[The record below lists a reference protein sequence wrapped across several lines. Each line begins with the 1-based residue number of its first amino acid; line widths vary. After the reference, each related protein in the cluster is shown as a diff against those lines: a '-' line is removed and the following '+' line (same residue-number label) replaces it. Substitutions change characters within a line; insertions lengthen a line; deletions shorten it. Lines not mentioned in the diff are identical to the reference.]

1 MTASNQP
8 AGAMPFRIDRA
19 DGIAEL
25 VIAHPP
31 VNALDAQGWHAL
43 SRALDALGED
53 DDVRVI
59 VVRGEGRGFCAGVDI
74 KELAAHPER
83 IVAVNAGNYETFRAV
98 HRNPKPVIAAVHGFV
113 LGGGI
118 GICGAADIVVAA
130 DCARFGVPE
139 IDRGA
144 MGGGAHLQRLFGVQK
159 VRAMYFTGDMI
170 DAAEAYRLGAVEQV
184 VTRDALRDAALAIA
198 RKIAAK
204 VSGDGAAREG
214 GAERRRGRR
223 SRGQVPLGAGLH
235 AAGVHDE
242 RLDGSACRVRREAR
256 RAFRCAGNR
265 RGGTRMN
272 LTYTPQQQAFRAEI
286 REWLAAHVPRERLPS
301 FDTEAGFAAHR
312 EWERTLHSGRWSMG
326 TWPRELG
333 GRGCD
338 LIEWLIFEEEYWRA
352 DAPMRVNQ
360 NGIFLLGPTLM
371 DFGTAEQKARFLP
384 AMAAGEHVW
393 AQGWSEPN
401 AGRTWPRSARRPP
414 ASATN
419 TC

>member
-8 AGAMPFRIDRA
+8 GGATPFRIERA

-43 SRALDALGED
+43 ARALDALGED

-83 IVAVNAGNYETFRAV
+83 IVSVNAGNYETFRAV

-159 VRAMYFTGDMI
+159 VRAMYFTGEMI
-170 DAAEAYRLGAVEQV
+170 DAAEAYRLGAIEQV
-184 VTRDALRDAALAIA
+184 VTRAALRDAALAIA

-204 VSGDGAAREG
+204 SPAMVRLAKESLNGIEDGDLEDKYRWEQGFTLQAYMTQD
-214 GAERRRGRR
+214 
-223 SRGQVPLGAGLH
+223 ST
-235 AAGVHDE
+235 
-242 RLDGSACRVRREAR
+242 EAR
-256 RAFRCAGNR
+256 AAFVEKRQVQFEHFDAQFDGRAGI
-265 RGGTRMN
+265 
-272 LTYTPQQQAFRAEI
+272 AE
-286 REWLAAHVPRERLPS
+286 
-301 FDTEAGFAAHR
+301 
-312 EWERTLHSGRWSMG
+312 
-326 TWPRELG
+326 
-333 GRGCD
+333 
-338 LIEWLIFEEEYWRA
+338 
-352 DAPMRVNQ
+352 
-360 NGIFLLGPTLM
+360 
-371 DFGTAEQKARFLP
+371 AR
-384 AMAAGEHVW
+384 
-393 AQGWSEPN
+393 S
-401 AGRTWPRSARRPP
+401 
-414 ASATN
+414 
-419 TC
+419 